1 MLEAQKLQTGKGQT
15 WEVKVEFEVLN
26 WVGGG
31 RQRQQVRVFRAEF
44 VVDLSAGVEN
54 VHTRL
59 IKQKTRYSPYMLCTP
74 QVNGLLHIYENPLQ
88 SVHASARHR

>member
-1 MLEAQKLQTGKGQT
+1 MLEAQKLQTRKGQT

-54 VHTRL
+54 AHTRL

-74 QVNGLLHIYENPLQ
+74 QVCLLNISIYVQ
-88 SVHASARHR
+88 SMFSVVFSL